1 MPYKRGRKTTITDI
15 ANRCAVSTQTV
26 SRVINNKPDVS
37 DETRAKVQSAIK
49 EMNYYPSAVAR
60 SLVKQHSLTIGV
72 VIGGLRYSGVANTL
86 DGITKACEET
96 GYSLIIIQE
105 FQIDSPN
112 IVQSIETLLERQV
125 EGIIY
130 AVPDVKGS
138 IRQTQERLPSYCP
151 PIVFLKCEPDQ
162 NFTTL
167 SLNNYGGARKA
178 VEYLFTIGRKN
189 IGLIAG
195 PLDWLESRQ
204 RKQGWED
211 VLRERGIEPSPN
223 KWVEGDWLAESGE
236 SGFHKLC
243 QSYPEM
249 DAVFVSNDTMALGA
263 MHYASTH
270 GLRIPQDFA
279 VIGFDD
285 LPEAAFFIPSL
296 SSVTHPLREL
306 GRKSVRILVEQ
317 IQNKSQTYANQTIV
331 LDTGLVIREST

>member
-1 MPYKRGRKTTITDI
+1 MPYKRIGKTTITDI
-15 ANRCAVSTQTV
+15 AICCEVSTQTV

-37 DETRAKVQSAIK
+37 EETRKKILAAIK

-72 VIGGLRYSGVANTL
+72 IIGGLRYSGVANTL

-130 AVPDVKGS
+130 AVPDIKGS

-151 PIVFLKCEPDQ
+151 PIVFLKCEPDKS
-162 NFTTL
+162 FTTL
-167 SLNNYGGARKA
+167 SLDNYGGARKA
-178 VEYLFTIGRKN
+178 VEYLITIGRRN

-195 PLDWLESRQ
+195 PLDWLESQQ

-211 VLRERGIEPSPN
+211 VLCEHRLEPSFN
-223 KWVEGDWLAESGE
+223 QWAEGDWLAESGE
-236 SGFHKLC
+236 FGFQKLC
-243 QSYPEM
+243 QNYPEM
-249 DAVFVSNDTMALGA
+249 DAVFISNDAMALGA
-263 MHYASTH
+263 MHYANSH
-270 GLRIPQDFA
+270 GIRIPQDIA
-279 VIGFDD
+279 MIGFDD
-285 LPEAAFFIPSL
+285 LPEAAFFTPSL
-296 SSVTHPLREL
+296 STVTHPLREL
-306 GRKSVRILVEQ
+306 GKKSVRILVEQ
-317 IQNKSQTYANQTIV
+317 IQNKSQTYTNQTIM